1 MDRDIPATRNEIA
14 AQKTRNLVSSD
25 KFVEPNRVG
34 VEGNHNINDLGDI
47 QRVVCV
53 CVCVCVCVDRTHF
66 WCTLC
71 PGIEEQSGSR
81 RFRRQTVTSAQPFL
95 PLVTSYSATFL
106 PCFIVAA
113 SRYEWRL
120 LERWP

>member
-1 MDRDIPATRNEIA
+1 MHLMDRDIPATRNEIA

-53 CVCVCVCVDRTHF
+53 CGCVWTEHIFGAPFALELRNKVEV
-66 WCTLC
+66 
-71 PGIEEQSGSR
+71 GGSGG
-81 RFRRQTVTSAQPFL
+81 
-95 PLVTSYSATFL
+95 
-106 PCFIVAA
+106 
-113 SRYEWRL
+113 RL
-120 LERWP
+120 